1 MVWGNIYSPG
11 IEAKP
16 DGWKANNLLRPA
28 GGRKGETGDW
38 EYVGSGSSRRDF
50 FQEREKSEKREE
62 KKERK
67 TKID

>member
-1 MVWGNIYSPG
+1 MVWGTIYSPG

-38 EYVGSGSSRRDF
+38 ECVVSGSFRRDF
-50 FQEREKSEKREE
+50 FSRKREIRKRE
-62 KKERK
+62 IKKRER
-67 TKID
+67 D

>member
-38 EYVGSGSSRRDF
+38 ECVVSGSFRRD
-50 FQEREKSEKREE
+50 
-62 KKERK
+62 
-67 TKID
+67 